1 MPIQRRTFDPA
12 LQTAASVKS
21 TYTPSN
27 RDVLGHVPGPM
38 RRHAAFVV
46 YGFGA
51 TLPKHTP
58 IEDIAYSMR
67 LCNNEDWSLEKA
79 ARNRIKGRLSAIRA
93 YCLMCVSGPKAVRM
107 CQSTTC
113 PLHPFRMGNNPFR
126 RKV

>member
-1 MPIQRRTFDPA
+1 MPIARRSASAA
-12 LQTAASVKS
+12 LQTAASVKAS
-21 TYTPSN
+21 YTPSSS
-27 RDVLGHVPGPM
+27 DVLGSVPGPL
-38 RRHAAFVV
+38 RRRAAFIV
-46 YGFGA
+46 YGFGE

-67 LCNNEDWSLEKA
+67 LCNDEDWPLERA

-126 RKV
+126 RKA